1 MCAQELLVLD
11 CQCLHQR
18 VVGLD
23 KFLDS
28 FVLELP
34 GNVREGNAQALDGQQ
49 DWVAQA
55 RDTTHALAAAWVRV
69 AACSAVEKPHCI
81 HSGPGGS
88 VRASP
93 PGILRKDTLTAAGRA
108 LRRAFPAGVT
118 PHSIWHLP
126 PVCILSSPRRLA
138 QRMGR

>member
-49 DWVAQA
+49 DWVSQA
-55 RDTTHALAAAWVRV
+55 RDTPHALAAAWVRV
-69 AACSAVEKPHCI
+69 AACS
-81 HSGPGGS
+81 GG
-88 VRASP
+88 
-93 PGILRKDTLTAAGRA
+93 GKTTAHMEEEA
-108 LRRAFPAGVT
+108 
-118 PHSIWHLP
+118 
-126 PVCILSSPRRLA
+126 
-138 QRMGR
+138 